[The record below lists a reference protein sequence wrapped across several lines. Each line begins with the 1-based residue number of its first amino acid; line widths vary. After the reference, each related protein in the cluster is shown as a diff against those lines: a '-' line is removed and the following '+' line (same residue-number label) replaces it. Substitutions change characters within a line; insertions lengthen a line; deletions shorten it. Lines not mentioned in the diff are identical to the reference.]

1 MNLDSWLPFSLM
13 RNERWNMRGHRVDRR
28 LNYCAANTSNNG
40 AREGVSGLFGSVS
53 PGSPHSDGGRPFLH
67 LIGRLLVARGN
78 RTLAAPILFRFLP
91 LHPIEHADQRR
102 PQAQ

>member
-67 LIGRLLVARGN
+67 LIGRLLVARAN